1 MREASNEKDLKRL
14 LQNVQMQ
21 LDAIKR
27 GYMTFRD
34 SQLELVKQY
43 PEMIKE
49 ELKKYRQSV
58 LKFFNIEVKKNL
70 KNSLNMSNVDEE
82 NISINN
88 VDIENSIL
96 STDTNREV
104 LITERG
110 NKYYVKLNN
119 QSQQIQQQQSLV
131 NLNETIVSSDR
142 PNQTDDTNSDVLPI
156 DDLMLS
162 SNNNNG
168 IRALNDIDNKAY
180 LRHTF
185 IQFDLYKL
193 IKNK

>member
-14 LQNVQMQ
+14 LQNVQLQ

-27 GYMTFRD
+27 GYVTFRD

-58 LKFFNIEVKKNL
+58 FKFFNIDIKKNS
-70 KNSLNMSNVDEE
+70 KSSLNMSNVEEE
-82 NISINN
+82 NTSINN
-88 VDIENSIL
+88 LDLENSML
-96 STDTNREV
+96 SSDANREV

-110 NKYYVKLNN
+110 NKYYVKLGN
-119 QSQQIQQQQSLV
+119 QHQQIQQQQSMV
-131 NLNETIVSSDR
+131 NLNETMISTDR
-142 PNQTDDTNSDVLPI
+142 ANQTDDSNSDVLPM

-162 SNNNNG
+162 SNNNN
-168 IRALNDIDNKAY
+168 RLKVLNDIDNKAY

-185 IQFDLYKL
+185 IQFDLYKS
-193 IKNK
+193 IKNT